1 MLLTDHK
8 RGHLSSPY
16 VFRKNTCSLF
26 IGYSAR
32 MNSWLRLSAIKVSSR
47 SYSLLPQGAQSYVGG
62 KWTPSESGNSFD
74 VLNPFN
80 NQVVDRV
87 ANCTVKDAEK
97 AVQSAVEGFDKW
109 AYSYTAK
116 QRGAI
121 LHKWFEILIQRET
134 ELATLLTKE
143 QGKPLAEA
151 RGEIQYSAAYF
162 DWYAGEARRVYGQV
176 VPSPVQN
183 RLHLHT
189 REPIGVVALISPWN
203 FPTAMI
209 ARKAAAALSVGCSA
223 VVKPAE
229 DTPLSALALAQTAEE
244 AGIPAG
250 VFNVITADRSN
261 TAEISKFLCESTDV
275 SAISFTGSTPVG
287 KLLLAQSASTVKR
300 VCLELGGNAPLIVF
314 DDADLDIAVAGTM
327 ATKFRCSGQTCV
339 SANRIF
345 VHEKIHDQYVSKL
358 AAAMKEKLVLG
369 DGMDPK
375 TTQGP
380 LVNQKAVDKCELLLS
395 DALGKGSELIC
406 GGKRGEHGTSYEPTL
421 ITNVQSNTNI
431 ANTEIFGPIA
441 SIQKFR
447 GNEEVLQA
455 ANDCRVGLAGY
466 IFGKDP
472 SRLQTFARRLEVG
485 MVGVNEGL
493 ISCAEA
499 AFGGVKESGIGREGG
514 AQGVDEFTNWKYIC
528 TQY

>member
-1 MLLTDHK
+1 MNLL
-8 RGHLSSPY
+8 R
-16 VFRKNTCSLF
+16 
-26 IGYSAR
+26 A
-32 MNSWLRLSAIKVSSR
+32 SSR
-47 SYSLLPQGAQSYVGG
+47 RYSLLPQGAQAFVAG
-62 KWTPSESGNSFD
+62 KWTPSESGAVFD
-74 VLNPFN
+74 VVNPY
-80 NQVVDRV
+80 DGKLIEKV
-87 ANCTVKDAEK
+87 ANCTVKDAEQ
-97 AVQSAVEGFDKW
+97 AVHSAQAGLQLW
-109 AYSYTAK
+109 THSYTAK

-121 LHKWFEILIQRET
+121 LHKWFDILGQRET
-134 ELATLLTKE
+134 ELATLLTRE

-162 DWYAGEARRVYGQV
+162 DWYAGEARRTYGQV
-176 VPSPVQN
+176 VPSAVPN

-209 ARKAAAALSVGCSA
+209 ARKAAAALAVGCSV
-223 VVKPAE
+223 VVKPSE
-229 DTPLSALALAQTAEE
+229 DTPLSALALAQTAQE
-244 AGIPAG
+244 AGVPDG
-250 VFNVITADRSN
+250 VFNVITADRER
-261 TAEISKFLCESTDV
+261 TAAISKFLCESTDV

-314 DDADLDIAVAGTM
+314 DDADIDSAVNGTM

-339 SANRIF
+339 SANRIY
-345 VHEKIHDQYVSKL
+345 VHKKVHDQYVEKL
-358 AAAMKEKLVLG
+358 STAMKDKLVLG
-369 DGMDPK
+369 NGMDAT

-380 LVNQKAVDKCELLLS
+380 LINQRAVDKCEILLS
-395 DALGKGSELIC
+395 DALGKGSELIV
-406 GGKRGEHGTSYEPTL
+406 GGKRGDHGTSYHPTL
-421 ITNVQSNTNI
+421 ITNVQPNTQI
-431 ANTEIFGPIA
+431 AHTEIFGPIA
-441 SIQKFR
+441 AVQKFQD
-447 GNEEVLQA
+447 NEEVLNA

-466 IFGKDP
+466 IFGKDT
-472 SRLQTFARRLEVG
+472 SRLQYFARRLEVG

-514 AQGVDEFTNWKYIC
+514 MQGIDEFTNWKYIC

>member
-1 MLLTDHK
+1 
-8 RGHLSSPY
+8 
-16 VFRKNTCSLF
+16 
-26 IGYSAR
+26 
-32 MNSWLRLSAIKVSSR
+32 MNSWLRLSAVKLHSR
-47 SYSLLPQGAQSYVGG
+47 SYSLLPQGAQAYIGG
-62 KWTPSESGNSFD
+62 KWTSSQSGKSFD
-74 VLNPFN
+74 VLNPYN
-80 NQVVDRV
+80 NEVVDRV
-87 ANCTVKDAEK
+87 TNCNVKDAEK
-97 AVQSAVEGFDKW
+97 AVQSAVEGFEQW

-121 LHKWFEILIQRET
+121 LHKWFEILLQRET

-143 QGKPLAEA
+143 QGKPLGEA

-176 VPSPVQN
+176 VPSAVHN

-250 VFNVITADRSN
+250 VFNVITADRAN

-314 DDADLDIAVAGTM
+314 DDANLDIAVAGTM

-395 DALGKGSELIC
+395 DALGKGAELIC
-406 GGKRGEHGTSYEPTL
+406 GGKHGEHGSSYEPTL

-441 SIQKFR
+441 PIQKFR
-447 GNEEVLQA
+447 EDDEVLQA
-455 ANDCRVGLAGY
+455 ANNCRVGLAGY
-466 IFGKDP
+466 IFGKDTA
-472 SRLQTFARRLEVG
+472 RLHKFSRRLEVG

>member
-1 MLLTDHK
+1 MKMH
-8 RGHLSSPY
+8 
-16 VFRKNTCSLF
+16 
-26 IGYSAR
+26 I
-32 MNSWLRLSAIKVSSR
+32 LRRFSGCGLKTTSR
-47 SYSLLPQGAQSYVGG
+47 AYHLLPQGALPYIGG
-62 KWTPSESGNSFD
+62 KWEAVKSSSFFE
-74 VLNPFN
+74 VVNPYDGR
-80 NQVVDRV
+80 VISKV
-87 ANCTVKDAEK
+87 ANCTIDDA
-97 AVQSAVEGFDKW
+97 QRAVESALEGHKTW
-109 AYSYTAK
+109 ANDYTAK
-116 QRGAI
+116 QRGAVLHEWFNI
-121 LHKWFEILIQRET
+121 LGQRET
-134 ELATLLTKE
+134 ELATLLTRE
-143 QGKPLAEA
+143 QGKPIAEA
-151 RGEIQYSAAYF
+151 RGEIQYSASYF
-162 DWYAGEARRVYGQV
+162 DWYAGEARRIYGQV
-176 VPSPVQN
+176 VPAIAKN

-209 ARKAAAALSVGCSA
+209 ARKAAAALAVGCSV

-244 AGIPAG
+244 AGVPPG
-250 VFNVITADRSN
+250 VFNVITADRTQ

-314 DDADLDIAVAGTM
+314 DDADLDTAVNGTM

-345 VHEKIHDQYVSKL
+345 VHEKVHDEYIAKL
-358 AAAMKEKLVLG
+358 AASMKEKLVLG
-369 DGMDPK
+369 DGADPK

-380 LVNQKAVDKCELLLS
+380 LINQKAVDKCELLLS
-395 DALGKGSELIC
+395 DALGKGSELIS
-406 GGKRGEHGTSYEPTL
+406 GGTRGDHGSSYQPTL
-421 ITNVQSNTNI
+421 ITNVKPNTNI
-431 ANTEIFGPIA
+431 VNTEIFGPIVA
-441 SIQKFR
+441 VQKY
-447 GNEEVLQA
+447 NDYDEVLAA
-455 ANDCRVGLAGY
+455 ANNCRVGLAGY
-466 IFGKDP
+466 IFGKDTT
-472 SRLQTFARRLEVG
+472 RLQRFSTKLEVG

-514 AQGVDEFTNWKYIC
+514 AQGIDEFTQWKYIC

>member
-1 MLLTDHK
+1 MLSRVSK
-8 RGHLSSPY
+8 R
-16 VFRKNTCSLF
+16 T
-26 IGYSAR
+26 
-32 MNSWLRLSAIKVSSR
+32 
-47 SYSLLPQGAQSYVGG
+47 YSLLPQGAQAYIGG
-62 KWTPSESGNSFD
+62 KWVPANSGKTFA
-74 VLNPFN
+74 VTNPYSGEVI
-80 NQVVDRV
+80 QQT
-87 ANCTVKDAEK
+87 ANCDIKDAEK
-97 AVQSAVEGFDKW
+97 AVQSSLESFEKW
-109 AYSYTAK
+109 AFDTSAK

-121 LHKWFEILIQRET
+121 LRRWFDILTERET

-151 RGEIQYSAAYF
+151 RGEIQYSSAYF
-162 DWYAGEARRVYGQV
+162 DWYSGEARRVYGQV
-176 VPSPVQN
+176 VPSAVQN

-209 ARKAAAALSVGCSA
+209 ARKAAAAIAVGCSV

-229 DTPLSALALAQTAEE
+229 DTPLSALALAQTATE
-244 AGIPAG
+244 AGIPDG

-261 TAEISKFLCESTDV
+261 TAKISKFLCESTDI

-287 KLLLAQSASTVKR
+287 KLLLSQCASTVKR

-314 DDADLDIAVAGTM
+314 DDADLDVAVNGTM

-358 AAAMKEKLVLG
+358 AEAMKSRLILG
-369 DGMDPK
+369 DGLDSK

-380 LVNQKAVDKCELLLS
+380 LVNERAVEKCSSLLS
-395 DALGKGSELIC
+395 DAVQKGAQVVT
-406 GGKRGEHGTSYEPTL
+406 GGKRGDFGSSFQPTL
-421 ITNVQSNTNI
+421 LTNVQTNMEI

-441 SIQKFR
+441 PIQKFHD
-447 GNEEVLQA
+447 EQQVVKL

-466 IFGKDP
+466 IFGKNP
-472 SRLQTFARRLEVG
+472 STLHRVSRKLEVG

-499 AFGGVKESGIGREGG
+499 AFGGVKESGLGREGG
-514 AQGVDEFTNWKYIC
+514 AQGIDEFTNWKYIC